1 MVKQIEVG
9 REYRVL
15 SNDAYVPA
23 GSTALVIRIVEETG
37 LPLCRIETKAGVRLV
52 ALTLCSLD
60 EQVGEPVSR
69 HQMAPWSPVRV
80 RKKPYASEHAARIAS
95 TWTAERR
102 EAHAQAVR
110 DAKGSWRQTMPD
122 DVIAR
127 IQQLHRSG
135 IGCRRLA
142 QQFNMPK
149 YRIDWIVKEALV

>member
-23 GSTALVIRIVEETG
+23 GSTALVVRIVEETG
-37 LPLCRIETKAGVRLV
+37 LPLCRVETKTGIRLV

-60 EQVGEPVSR
+60 EQVGVPVSR
-69 HQMAPWSPVRV
+69 QQMAPWSPTRT
-80 RKKPYASEHAARIAS
+80 RKKPYASEHAAKIAS
-95 TWTAERR
+95 SWTPERR
-102 EAHAQAVR
+102 ERQAEAMR
-110 DAKGSWRQTMPD
+110 LAKGAWRQTTPD
-122 DVIAR
+122 DLIAR

-135 IGCRRLA
+135 VGRHRLA
-142 QQFNMPK
+142 QQFGMPK

>member
-23 GSTALVIRIVEETG
+23 GTTALVVRIVEETG
-37 LPLCRIETKAGVRLV
+37 LPLCRVETKSGVRLV

-60 EQVGEPVSR
+60 EQVGVPVSR
-69 HQMAPWSPVRV
+69 QHMAPWSPTRT
-80 RKKPYASEHAARIAS
+80 RKKPYASEHAAKIAS
-95 TWTAERR
+95 SWTPERR
-102 EAHAQAVR
+102 EAHALAVR
-110 DAKGSWRQTMPD
+110 NAKGAWRQTTPA

-135 IGCRRLA
+135 VGVRRLA
-142 QQFNMPK
+142 EQFEMPK
-149 YRIDWIVKEALV
+149 YRINWIVKEALV